1 MSDLYARIPT
11 SARKTVPTA
20 RGFKSTGIE
29 AEVCSWDGKI
39 VSNIW
44 WNEKDQKFH
53 FSVTMDEHHGHGD
66 KSIICQGI
74 VGDRLS
80 IFGPC
85 IDHTK
90 IVKEKMREAF
100 KNTATT

>member
-39 VSNIW
+39 VSKIK
-44 WNEKDQKFH
+44 WNEQQQKYL
-53 FSVTMDEHHGHGD
+53 FSVWMAPHHGSGDEMLLATGVVGD
-66 KSIICQGI
+66 KDSATANWK
-74 VGDRLS
+74 DH
-80 IFGPC
+80 
-85 IDHTK
+85 ID
-90 IVKEKMREAF
+90 VKY
-100 KNTATT
+100 